1 MKKSYLLIALAVVAA
16 MTVSCKNSNSKKS
29 EKQGETKDIV
39 AVAKVILADD
49 VLATIDQLAETYITS
64 AEPGDILS
72 QVVSDLN
79 DKEKLL
85 KPDYL
90 LDPAETYNLLTRK
103 QKINALGTML
113 PERIVRE
120 AYDLP
125 MDEFKAAAARLM
137 ADVNFPISMDMV
149 NKEIP
154 FSERV
159 KKAYEVC
166 KERGDLS
173 YFWQFEFAVIN
184 STFFLISRNPDLFLR
199 NVTEEQYLAFD
210 KRFRSLRS
218 ALLELAK
225 YDEEIAGVVEMH
237 DKHKSAGNDE
247 LDERYGTFEG
257 FKQQIVDKKDIY
269 AAVRNEMLK

>member
-103 QKINALGTML
+103 QKINALGIML

-120 AYDLP
+120 AYGLP
-125 MDEFKAAAARLM
+125 LDEFKAAAARLM
-137 ADVNFPISMDMV
+137 ADVNFPISMDIV
-149 NKEIP
+149 NKDTP

-173 YFWQFEFAVIN
+173 YFWQFEFAVIT
-184 STFFLISRNPDLFLR
+184 STLYLVSQNPDLFLR

-225 YDEEIAGVVEMH
+225 YDEEIAGVVEIL
-237 DKHKSAGNDE
+237 DKNKAASNEE
-247 LDERYGTFEG
+247 LDKLCSSFDG
-257 FKQQIVDKKDIY
+257 FKQQIVDSKYLY
-269 AAVRNEMLK
+269 AASRAEMLK

>member
-29 EKQGETKDIV
+29 EKQAETKDIV
-39 AVAKVILADD
+39 DAAKVIFADD

-90 LDPAETYNLLTRK
+90 LDPTETYNLLTRK
-103 QKINALGTML
+103 QKINALGIML

-120 AYDLP
+120 AYGLP
-125 MDEFKAAAARLM
+125 LDEFKAAAARLM

-173 YFWQFEFAVIN
+173 YFWQFEFAVIT
-184 STFFLISRNPDLFLR
+184 STLYLVSQNPDLFLR

-225 YDEEIAGVVEMH
+225 YDEEIAGVVEIL
-237 DKHKSAGNDE
+237 DKNKATSNEE
-247 LDERYGTFEG
+247 LDKLCSSFDG
-257 FKQQIVDKKDIY
+257 FKQQIVDSKYIY
-269 AAVRNEMLK
+269 AASRAEMLK

>member
-1 MKKSYLLIALAVVAA
+1 MKKSYLLIALAVVAT

-184 STFFLISRNPDLFLR
+184 STFYLISRNPDLFLR